1 MVGRYKV
8 SIIGA
13 GRVGSTLAYLL
24 KQGGY
29 SIGGMSCRREESA
42 RRAVE
47 FVSGGVPCRDNG
59 EAVGD
64 SDIILITT
72 PDQAIATVARQLRG
86 ARIDWKGR
94 IAYHCSG
101 CLSSDILSPLA
112 EVGSAIGSLH
122 PLHTFAQP
130 AQTVSRWKGCYFFI
144 EGDARA
150 RQVALEMS
158 AALGGKGVVISPQQK
173 PLYHA
178 SATMASNYLVSLIWL
193 SLLLWERI
201 GIPFSEGVSALMPL
215 IKGTFE
221 DIAKLGVASALTGP
235 VVRGDLTTIKAH
247 LQALREADKMAWQVY
262 CKIGAVT
269 AELASRNGLLSSQQR
284 EELLGI
290 LQAANA
296 S

>member
-1 MVGRYKV
+1 MARKYKI

-13 GRVGSTLAYLL
+13 GKVGTTLAYLL
-24 KQGGY
+24 KQAGY
-29 SIGGMSCRREESA
+29 SIGGMSCRREEAA
-42 RRAVE
+42 RRAAE
-47 FVSGGVPCRDNG
+47 FICGGIPCRDNG

-72 PDQAIATVARQLRG
+72 PDQAIGPAARQLAG

-101 CLSSDILSPLA
+101 CLSSDVLSPLA

-150 RQVALEMS
+150 RQVALEMV
-158 AALGGKGVVISPQQK
+158 AAIGGKGMVISPQQK

-193 SLLLWERI
+193 SLLLWEKI
-201 GIPFSEGVSALMPL
+201 GIPFSEGISALMPL
-215 IKGTFE
+215 IKGTIE
-221 DIAKLGVASALTGP
+221 DVEKLGVASALTGP
-235 VVRGDLTTIKAH
+235 VVRGDLQTVKTH
-247 LQALREADKMAWQVY
+247 LQSLREADRMAWQLY
-262 CKIGAVT
+262 RKLGAVT
-269 AELASRNGLLSSQQR
+269 AELASRNGLLSSRQAA
-284 EELLGI
+284 ELLK
-290 LQAANA
+290 LL
-296 S
+296 

>member
-13 GRVGSTLAYLL
+13 GRVGTTLAYLL
-24 KQGGY
+24 KQRGY
-29 SIGGMSCRREESA
+29 SIGGMSCLSEEAA
-42 RRAVE
+42 RQAVE
-47 FVSGGVPCRDNG
+47 FVSAGVPCRDNA

-72 PDQAIATVARQLRG
+72 PDQAIAAVTRELRSTG
-86 ARIDWKGR
+86 IDWKGR

-112 EVGSAIGSLH
+112 EVGCAIGSFH
-122 PLHTFAQP
+122 PLHTFPQP
-130 AQTVSRWKGCYFFI
+130 AHTVARWKGCHFFI

-150 RQVALEMS
+150 RQVALEMAES
-158 AALGGKGVVISPQQK
+158 LGGRGVIISPRQK

-178 SATMASNYLVSLIWL
+178 GATIASNYLVSLVWL

-201 GIPFSEGVSALMPL
+201 GISLSEGVSALMPL
-215 IKGTFE
+215 IRGTFE
-221 DIAKLGVASALTGP
+221 DIEKLGVASGLTGP
-235 VVRGDLTTIKAH
+235 LVRGDLTTIEAH

-262 CKIGAVT
+262 RKLGAFT
-269 AELASRNGLLSSQQR
+269 AELASRNGLLTSRQR
-284 EELLGI
+284 DELLRI
-290 LQAANA
+290 MQVNA